1 MVELLK
7 EIALEAVDR
16 GSLADFC
23 TGTVIAAAP
32 LSIQIENGPLLA
44 ERFLLLSRNVTEH
57 EELGQIRTWTEAEGD
72 RWSFYRMIRGK
83 ALQAGEKV
91 LLAKTAGGQQYIVL
105 DRVKGGGQ

>member
-1 MVELLK
+1 MIELLK

-16 GSLADFC
+16 GSMADFC
-23 TGTVIAAAP
+23 TGTVVSAVP

-44 ERFLLLSRNVTEH
+44 QRFLLLSRNVTEY
-57 EELGQIRTWTEAEGD
+57 EELGKIRTWTEAEGD
-72 RWSFYRMIRGK
+72 RWCFYRMIRGT

-91 LLAKTAGGQQYIVL
+91 LLAKVSGGQQYIVL